1 MWKRFLFIA
10 QTVCTKKIIFKNPNK
25 YEIVIFDDISLGDL
39 ENLIKNYNSFVLP
52 NRITEI
58 HKIYFTFKIIKNFI
72 KNYKGNVMTAYLVSI
87 LEIIKPKIVIT
98 NIHNSLKFFDIAK
111 VLEKKMIFI
120 AIQNG
125 AQYEIKKY
133 KHLYKIKKTNSDLSK
148 NIYIPNFFCYG
159 QHEID
164 QHKQE
169 NIQVKNFYKVGSLNM
184 ANFFH
189 YISKNKITLKK
200 NLYDIGLVSDP
211 LAAGH
216 DSQFNIPT
224 LEKGFATTIKYTI
237 KFCKKHNMKM
247 IFAWK
252 RDKKKEIQAFSNEW
266 NFYKKYLTEDE
277 IKYLL
282 NNSLEKKDRLM
293 SYKSLFQ
300 SKVVV
305 ATYST
310 LLREFL
316 GTGGKILSCNMTQS
330 DIFDFPLKGI
340 CAINDCTFDEFEKRL
355 LNILNISDDEYFEK
369 LGKDKNYLMEYDKN
383 NSSIEI
389 IRNKLD
395 SLLKSKLV

>member
-1 MWKRFLFIA
+1 MWKRFLFNVQEI
-10 QTVCTKKIIFKNPNK
+10 CKKKIILKNPNEH
-25 YEIVIFDDISLGDL
+25 EIVIFDDISLNEL
-39 ENLIKNYNSFVLP
+39 ENLLEKYNFFVLA
-52 NRITEI
+52 NRITQI
-58 HKIYFTFKIIKNFI
+58 RKIYLTFKIIKYFI
-72 KNYKGNVMTAYLVSI
+72 KNYRGNVMTAYLVSI

-111 VLEKKMIFI
+111 ALEKKMIFI

-169 NIQVKNFYKVGSLNM
+169 HIQVKNFYKVGSLNM

-189 YISKNKITLKK
+189 HMSKNKIMLKK
-200 NLYDIGLVSDP
+200 NIYDIGLVSDP
-211 LAAGH
+211 LDSGH
-216 DSQFNIPT
+216 DNQFNIPT

-237 KFCKKHNMKM
+237 KFCKKYNMKM

-252 RDKKKEIQAFSNEW
+252 REKKKEIQAFNDEW

-282 NNSLEKKDRLM
+282 NNSFEKKR
-293 SYKSLFQ
+293 
-300 SKVVV
+300 
-305 ATYST
+305 
-310 LLREFL
+310 
-316 GTGGKILSCNMTQS
+316 
-330 DIFDFPLKGI
+330 
-340 CAINDCTFDEFEKRL
+340 
-355 LNILNISDDEYFEK
+355 
-369 LGKDKNYLMEYDKN
+369 
-383 NSSIEI
+383 
-389 IRNKLD
+389 
-395 SLLKSKLV
+395 

>member
-1 MWKRFLFIA
+1 M
-10 QTVCTKKIIFKNPNK
+10 
-25 YEIVIFDDISLGDL
+25 
-39 ENLIKNYNSFVLP
+39 
-52 NRITEI
+52 
-58 HKIYFTFKIIKNFI
+58 
-72 KNYKGNVMTAYLVSI
+72 
-87 LEIIKPKIVIT
+87 KPKIVIT

-111 VLEKKMIFI
+111 ALEKKMIFI

-169 NIQVKNFYKVGSLNM
+169 HIKVKNFYKVGSLNM

-189 YISKNKITLKK
+189 HMSKNKIILKK

-211 LAAGH
+211 LGAGH
-216 DSQFNIPT
+216 DNQFNIPT

-237 KFCKKHNMKM
+237 KFCKKYNMKM

-252 RDKKKEIQAFSNEW
+252 REKKKEIQAFNAEW

-340 CAINDCTFDEFEKRL
+340 CSINDCTFEAFEKRL
-355 LNILNISDDEYFEK
+355 QNILNISDDDYFEK

-383 NSSIEI
+383 ISSIEI
-389 IRNKLD
+389 IKNKLD
-395 SLLKSKLV
+395 SLLKNKVV

>member
-1 MWKRFLFIA
+1 
-10 QTVCTKKIIFKNPNK
+10 
-25 YEIVIFDDISLGDL
+25 
-39 ENLIKNYNSFVLP
+39 
-52 NRITEI
+52 
-58 HKIYFTFKIIKNFI
+58 
-72 KNYKGNVMTAYLVSI
+72 
-87 LEIIKPKIVIT
+87 
-98 NIHNSLKFFDIAK
+98 
-111 VLEKKMIFI
+111 
-120 AIQNG
+120 
-125 AQYEIKKY
+125 
-133 KHLYKIKKTNSDLSK
+133 
-148 NIYIPNFFCYG
+148 
-159 QHEID
+159 
-164 QHKQE
+164 
-169 NIQVKNFYKVGSLNM
+169 
-184 ANFFH
+184 
-189 YISKNKITLKK
+189 
-200 NLYDIGLVSDP
+200 
-211 LAAGH
+211 
-216 DSQFNIPT
+216 
-224 LEKGFATTIKYTI
+224 
-237 KFCKKHNMKM
+237 MKM

-252 RDKKKEIQAFSNEW
+252 REKKKEIQAFNAEW